1 MYIINGF
8 FHWESGEQVAER
20 ERKVWGVKSGFL
32 GIYMYKSLPFNLN
45 K

>member
-20 ERKVWGVKSGFL
+20 KVWGVKTGFL
-32 GIYMYKSLPFNLN
+32 GIYMYKSLHFNLN